1 MDQIWK
7 AAVGVL
13 STVAPMLATA
23 VGGPL
28 AGAATAAIAKALG
41 LPQEMPAEEVAFAVQ
56 NATPDQ
62 LLAIKKAEQDFA
74 VKMKAL
80 DIDIIALGNADR
92 DSARKREMA
101 VKDWMPKV
109 LGLMVVASTIAAVLL
124 VLTGKARV
132 EDALAG
138 ALVQMLVNASL
149 LVLGYY
155 FGSSAG
161 SAAKDVMLRGGPNR

>member
-28 AGAATAAIAKALG
+28 AGAATNAIMSALG
-41 LPQEMPAEEVAFAVQ
+41 LPADTPPDQVALAVQ

-74 VKMKAL
+74 VAMKQL
-80 DIDIIALGNADR
+80 DITRQQLAYADT
-92 DSARKREMA
+92 DSARQREMA
-101 VKDWMPKV
+101 VKDWMPKA
-109 LGLMVVASTIAAVLL
+109 LGLVMVSASIGAVALVLL
-124 VLTGKARV
+124 GYARV
-132 EDALAG
+132 DDALAG
-138 ALVQMLVNASL
+138 SLVGLIVGAGNQVI
-149 LVLGYY
+149 GYY

-161 SAAKDVMLRGGPNR
+161 SASKDTLLRNAKP

>member
-7 AAVGVL
+7 AAAGVL

-28 AGAATAAIAKALG
+28 AGAATAAIAKTLG

-62 LLAIKKAEQDFA
+62 LLAIKKAEQEFA
-74 VKMKAL
+74 VKMKQL
-80 DIDIIALGNADR
+80 DIDLVGLSNADR
-92 DSARKREMA
+92 DSARRREMA
-101 VKDWMPKV
+101 VKDWMPRV
-109 LGLMVVASTIAAVLL
+109 LGILMVSASVGAVALVLL
-124 VLTGKARV
+124 GYAKVD
-132 EDALAG
+132 DALAG
-138 ALVQMLVNASL
+138 SLVGLIVGSGNQV
-149 LVLGYY
+149 VQYY

-161 SAAKDVMLRGGPNR
+161 SAAKDVVLRGGK

>member
-7 AAVGVL
+7 AAAGVL

-92 DSARKREMA
+92 DSARRREMA
-101 VKDWMPKV
+101 VKDWMPRV
-109 LGLMVVASTIAAVLL
+109 LGILMVSASVGAVALVLL
-124 VLTGKARV
+124 GYAKVD
-132 EDALAG
+132 DALAG
-138 ALVQMLVNASL
+138 SLVGLIVGSGNQV
-149 LVLGYY
+149 VQYY

-161 SAAKDVMLRGGPNR
+161 SAAKDVVLRGGK

>member
-7 AAVGVL
+7 TAAGVL

-41 LPQEMPAEEVAFAVQ
+41 LPQELPPEDVAFAVQ

-74 VKMKAL
+74 VAMKQL
-80 DIDIIALGNADR
+80 DITREQLAYADTA
-92 DSARKREMA
+92 SARQREMA
-101 VKDWMPKV
+101 VKDWMPKA
-109 LGLMVVASTIAAVLL
+109 LGILMVSASIGAVALVLL
-124 VLTGKARV
+124 GYARV
-132 EDALAG
+132 DDALAG
-138 ALVQMLVNASL
+138 SLVGLIVGAGNQVI
-149 LVLGYY
+149 GYY

-161 SAAKDVMLRGGPNR
+161 SAAKDAVLRGGPNR